1 MYHYESLGE
10 GLPVSILRIVVHI
23 YIAISVYMHAH
34 AVNQFSECIYI
45 LHIGN
50 NMYTCFKIE
59 ASTYIANNS
68 MHVLIHS
75 LIYLEI

>member
-34 AVNQFSECIYI
+34 AVNQFSECMLYIAYI
-45 LHIGN
+45 LVII
-50 NMYTCFKIE
+50 C
-59 ASTYIANNS
+59 
-68 MHVLIHS
+68 MHVLKLRQVHT
-75 LIYLEI
+75 